1 MSQGSSNFGP
11 FDVLTPQLHQPVK
24 LLAKGGSTFA
34 MPNND
39 YNTTAPQSTLFSNR
53 EERKTTRFKKN
64 PSGERG
70 YGKQK
75 YSSQKGSSLSSGSGS
90 GNPIHNSNGGQVG
103 PSVLPHSLL
112 EKEIRH
118 IINQS

>member
-1 MSQGSSNFGP
+1 
-11 FDVLTPQLHQPVK
+11 
-24 LLAKGGSTFA
+24 

-39 YNTTAPQSTLFSNR
+39 YNTTGPHTSLFSNR

-64 PSGERG
+64 PSGDRG

-90 GNPIHNSNGGQVG
+90 GNPILHSNGGQGG

-112 EKEIRH
+112 EKEIRQ
-118 IINQS
+118 IMN